1 MRQFCA
7 ENASV
12 RHQRSKYCC
21 LHGLNDQ
28 DLMYHGECNLDT
40 GGYFIINGSEK
51 VRDIMTLNNQI
62 PVRTRP
68 N

>member
-51 VRDIMTLNNQI
+51 VRDIMTF
-62 PVRTRP
+62 
-68 N
+68 